1 MLASPSATLD
11 VILRRSQIG
20 VDGDGEPVHGR
31 TALRAVGLTAM
42 VLVLA
47 ILSACSSSAP
57 PELHA
62 TPTVSSNG
70 QHYAF
75 AGSVA
80 APQWPNTCDYI
91 TRDAAAAALET
102 SVQLHQFN
110 TQCLYI
116 PDNSDIPVL
125 VVETI
130 ALGPDLSGTYDS
142 LRAST
147 GGHPGDVSGVGQQAS
162 IATPAALQTTMNL
175 LVREGVFQLQL
186 RAPAGNAVSPVKARA
201 ILSRLGRAI
210 ATEFD

>member
-1 MLASPSATLD
+1 
-11 VILRRSQIG
+11 
-20 VDGDGEPVHGR
+20 VHGR
-31 TALRAVGLTAM
+31 GTALRAVPLAAM
-42 VLVLA
+42 ALVLA
-47 ILSACSSSAP
+47 VLSACSSSAP
-57 PELHA
+57 PELHQ
-62 TPTVSSNG
+62 TPTVSPNG

-80 APQWPNTCDYI
+80 ASQWPNTCDYI
-91 TRDAAAAALET
+91 TKDAAAAALET
-102 SVQLHQFN
+102 SVTVQQFN

-116 PDNSDIPVL
+116 PDNSDVPVL
-125 VVETI
+125 VVETL

-147 GGHPGDVSGVGQQAS
+147 GGHPSTVSGVGEQAS
-162 IATPAALQTTMNL
+162 IATPVALQTTLNL

-186 RAPAGNAVSPVKARA
+186 RAPSGNAINPVKARA